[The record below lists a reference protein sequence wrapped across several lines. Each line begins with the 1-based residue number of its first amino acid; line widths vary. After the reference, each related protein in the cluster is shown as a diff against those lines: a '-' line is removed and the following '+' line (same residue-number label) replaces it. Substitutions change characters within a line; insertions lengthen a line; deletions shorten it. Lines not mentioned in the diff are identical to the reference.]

1 MSEYAFVLKNL
12 SKQYRSNNLPAVDN
26 ISLQIQKNGFAAIL
40 GPSGSG
46 KSTLLNMMGGIES
59 PDTGQLFIM
68 EEKMAVSGWN
78 RVRQKTIG
86 FVFQNFNLFP
96 TLTALENIEMPMFGV
111 IRGRKNRR
119 ARATALLKR
128 VDLLNRASHKPSQL
142 SGGECQR
149 VAIARSLAN
158 SPQILL
164 ADEPTGNL
172 DSGTSLNIVSLFKD
186 IHTINKTTLVVVTHD
201 EKIAE
206 HASLILNL
214 KDGKLVSEYRKPITK

>member
-12 SKQYRSNNLPAVDN
+12 CKQYRRNNLPAVDN

-68 EEKMAVSGWN
+68 GEKMAVSGWN

-172 DSGTSLNIVSLFKD
+172 DSGTSQNIVSLFKD
-186 IHTINKTTLVVVTHD
+186 IHSLNKTTLVVVTHD

-214 KDGKLVSEYRKPITK
+214 KDGKLVSEYRKPITQ